1 MSRKADER
9 PRGSSAEV
17 GGGDGI
23 LFHFCTASSPGNLGK
38 KQLVGPYPA
47 GLEFII
53 NNIGVFSRTVEPF
66 NAHNSRRKWR
76 SGIPVQVGVLLLT
89 LGLVVCAFAFLRG
102 HSNTPPG
109 LWWIAWGLLGL
120 VLVLGAYAIY
130 QQAHNDQLQ
139 REWCDELML
148 FRLIRENAADMIAVV
163 DVNGHRLYNS
173 PSYEKILGYAPGE
186 LLRTDSFEQI
196 HPEDRQLVKEA
207 AKQARESGQ
216 GRRLEYRFRHK
227 NGAWR
232 LLESTANLIHGRKGE
247 PDKFVIV
254 NRDITERREAEKALR
269 ESELRQTQRME
280 AVGRLSG
287 GIAHDFNNLLGV
299 IIGYTDILE
308 MRLREGDP
316 ARKTVEEIRK
326 TGMRAAALTRQ
337 LLAFSRRQVLEPKV
351 LDLNAVVA
359 DIEKMLRRLIGEN
372 IALKTALAPS
382 LGRLLADQGQI
393 EQVILNLAVNAR
405 DAMPQG
411 GKLTIETAN
420 AVLDD
425 ASARHMPTAQPGEYV
440 MLSVSDTGIGMDP
453 QTRAKIFEP
462 FFTTKEAGKGT
473 GLGLATIYEV
483 VKRSEGHIWVYS
495 ELGKGSVFKIYFP
508 LVQARAQAAAGEIRR
523 SRTGVAHE
531 TILVVE
537 DDQSLREVTRDLLV
551 QSGYTVLE
559 ASNGEQALL
568 IVEQHRA
575 PIHLLLADVVM
586 PGMSG
591 AALAAELTHSHPEMH
606 VLYMSGYTDETIVRN
621 GVLEPGILLLEK
633 PFTREALIGKV
644 RDALGQP
651 LAAPDSAGADS
662 VTELLNRSSG

>member
-1 MSRKADER
+1 M
-9 PRGSSAEV
+9 
-17 GGGDGI
+17 
-23 LFHFCTASSPGNLGK
+23 
-38 KQLVGPYPA
+38 
-47 GLEFII
+47 
-53 NNIGVFSRTVEPF
+53 
-66 NAHNSRRKWR
+66 
-76 SGIPVQVGVLLLT
+76 VLLLT
-89 LGLVVCAFAFLRG
+89 LAVSFLVFVLLRMR
-102 HSNTPPG
+102 PG
-109 LWWIAWGLLGL
+109 VSPAVWCISGGLLGVLL
-120 VLVLGAYAIY
+120 VLEIRVIYRQVENDRLQDEWSDEVVLS
-130 QQAHNDQLQ
+130 
-139 REWCDELML
+139 RM
-148 FRLIRENAADMIAVV
+148 IRENAADMIAVV
-163 DVNGHRLYNS
+163 DVNGRRLYNS
-173 PSYEKILGYAPGE
+173 PSYEKVLGYSTE
-186 LLRTDSFEQI
+186 DLERTDSFEQI
-196 HPEDRQLVKEA
+196 HPDDRELVQQAAQEA
-207 AKQARESGQ
+207 RQTGQ
-216 GRRLEYRFRHK
+216 GRTLEYRFRHK
-227 NGAWR
+227 NGDWR
-232 LLESTANLIHGRKGE
+232 LLESTANLIRSRKGE

-299 IIGYTDILE
+299 MIGYTDILE
-308 MRLREGDP
+308 MRLREDDP

-326 TGMRAAALTRQ
+326 TGLRGAALTRQ

-351 LDLNAVVA
+351 LDLNAVVP

-372 IALKTALAPS
+372 IELRTVLAPS
-382 LGRLLADQGQI
+382 LGRLLADEGQI

-425 ASARHMPTAQPGEYV
+425 SSARHMPTAQPGEYV

-508 LVQARAQAAAGEIRR
+508 LVQAGVQAAKAEVRR
-523 SRTGVAHE
+523 PPSRAASE

-537 DDQSLREVTRDLLV
+537 DDESLREITRDLLV
-551 QSGYTVLE
+551 QSGYCVLE
-559 ASNGEQALL
+559 ASSGEQALQ
-568 IVEQHRA
+568 VVQRHQA

-591 AALAAELTHSHPEMH
+591 AALAADLANSRPEMS
-606 VLYMSGYTDETIVRN
+606 VLFMSGYTDEAIVRN

-633 PFTREALIGKV
+633 PFTCEALIGKV

-651 LAAPDSAGADS
+651 LSAAGGDGDDS
-662 VTELLNRSSG
+662 VAELLNPSAS